1 MATRPLRTRL
11 GSSRG
16 PLGPTTSYPDVR
28 SDQTDDS
35 LPLAKDTEGVKHGPG
50 VRPGDQERS
59 GRSQG
64 RSQGDPGES
73 SGTKGLQGDPGESR
87 GFRAMQG
94 NSPVPLDSSGFPW
107 IPLRPLA
114 LEPFSPRALEPFSPG
129 ALELSSPGALEP
141 FSP

>member
-16 PLGPTTSYPDVR
+16 PLGPTTSYPDLR
-28 SDQTDDS
+28 SGQTDDS

-64 RSQGDPGES
+64 GARE
-73 SGTKGLQGDPGESR
+73 T
-87 GFRAMQG
+87 QG
-94 NSPVPLDSSGFPW
+94 NPGDSGQCRGTPLDSFGFPW

-141 FSP
+141 WSP

>member
-16 PLGPTTSYPDVR
+16 PLRPTTSYPDVR

-64 RSQGDPGES
+64 GARETQGNPGEPKDCRE
-73 SGTKGLQGDPGESR
+73 T
-87 GFRAMQG
+87 QG
-94 NSPVPLDSSGFPW
+94 NPGDSGQCRGTPLDSFGFPW